1 MYLCSVLRGVFSI
14 SYESPKSI
22 LSLATIDFLD
32 TLLFKRK
39 RKRAET
45 WKGKERE
52 KKTKGRR
59 TEEANGRNW
68 IPLMAALDIFWLSQ
82 SLQTMESE

>member
-1 MYLCSVLRGVFSI
+1 MGVFSI

-22 LSLATIDFLD
+22 LSLATIDFLG
-32 TLLFKRK
+32 TLLFKRGRKSRERDMK
-39 RKRAET
+39 RKE
-45 WKGKERE
+45 ERR
-52 KKTKGRR
+52 KKGRR

-68 IPLMAALDIFWLSQ
+68 IPLMAVLDKFWLSQ